1 MEDLWIVKEFEKVAE
16 LMPEKALRLIK
27 KDPDLLKD
35 GVTREEL
42 IEEFKKL
49 GIPIRTP
56 DREDVLSEVEV
67 ITCL

>member
-1 MEDLWIVKEFEKVAE
+1 
-16 LMPEKALRLIK
+16 MPEKALSLIK